1 MSDPQHDEQNLTTPA
16 PSKALSKR
24 SEALIL
30 ASAAI
35 EAQPPDELDYL
46 HASFAHVALPR
57 SKPSGTT
64 FTRRFGSALI
74 HMSSGVLIRQG
85 QTIEQPLPYG
95 IRPRQFLIYATTT
108 ALKRNTREIELGHSM
123 KELMLDKLGYK
134 SVGGGKRGVQT
145 SLKQQ
150 LYSLVACRMT
160 LGWHERGRDI
170 TEKCEI
176 FTRLDDPTQWYTD
189 QQGTLWPATAT
200 LSSDYL
206 NSIKAHAF
214 PVDPRA
220 IGALDSALAIDIY
233 CWLALRL
240 HKLPKPLYLH
250 WASVRDQFGQ
260 DYSNSKDFK
269 KAFELAMRDAL
280 MVYPAA
286 KVESVDGG
294 LMLKPSPSPIAPT
307 RIALSPPKP

>member
-1 MSDPQHDEQNLTTPA
+1 MSDPLNDEPKSITTNLRP
-16 PSKALSKR
+16 LSRKD
-24 SEALIL
+24 EALML

-35 EAQPPDELDYL
+35 EADPPAEIDFL

-57 SKPSGTT
+57 SKPKGTV
-64 FTRRFGSALI
+64 FTRRSGAALI
-74 HMSSGVLIRQG
+74 HINSGVLIRNG
-85 QTIEQPLPYG
+85 QAIEQPLPYG
-95 IRPRQFLIYATTT
+95 IRPRQFLIYATTY
-108 ALKRNTREIELGHSM
+108 ALKKGTREIELGHSM

-160 LGWHERGRDI
+160 LGWSVRGRDI

-200 LSSDYL
+200 LSTDYL
-206 NSIKAHAF
+206 NSIKEHAF

-240 HKLPKPLYLH
+240 HKLPHPLYLH
-250 WASVRDQFGQ
+250 WASIRNQFGQ

-280 MVYPAA
+280 TVYPAA

-294 LMLKPSPSPIAPT
+294 LMLKPSPSPIQPV
-307 RIALSPPKP
+307 RLALVGK